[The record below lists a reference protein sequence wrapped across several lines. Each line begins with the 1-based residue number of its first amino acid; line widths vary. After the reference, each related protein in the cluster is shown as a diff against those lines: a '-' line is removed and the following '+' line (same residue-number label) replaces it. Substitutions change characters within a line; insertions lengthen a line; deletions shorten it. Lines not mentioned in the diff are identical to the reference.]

1 MLLLLLL
8 LLQVV
13 QLLLLLLTVL
23 LLEVVVVRGGQAQRM
38 LGTKASERGRRGVE
52 RVTAADERLRVKGRL
67 VGAGR
72 PVVSA
77 PNLTHLIASILHQG
91 LKHVQYEV
99 KINNVTKLKQSK
111 SVFCN
116 DWCRQIYV
124 QGDKSIMPI

>member
-52 RVTAADERLRVKGRL
+52 RVTAAGERLRFKGRL

-91 LKHVQYEV
+91 LKHVQYKV
-99 KINNVTKLKQSK
+99 KINNEHKT
-111 SVFCN
+111 
-116 DWCRQIYV
+116 
-124 QGDKSIMPI
+124 